1 MNLLPK
7 FLKEYWNVDNVPDNG
22 IIYAEV
28 NQERAMN
35 TNRLNGRLPFYA
47 FTVIIEGQAV
57 INYNG
62 KNITLNPGDLYTYT
76 PGFSITVESTTLNY
90 LALSLLTEE
99 DVVFDSP
106 VIRNVIRAAYFPI
119 VELHVPKLS
128 LSEDNARR
136 LCHRMSEF
144 ADYQRSS
151 HIFKTDMLRLL
162 YSAFLLDLLDIQQ
175 CSINPHHFSER
186 AEELFLEFI
195 RLLPNNFVEHRD
207 IGFYAGKLCVT
218 NIYLSRIVR
227 QITGR
232 TVLDYI
238 NQMLLMEALWQLQHT
253 SKTIVQI
260 AEALHFADH
269 ASFCRFFKRLKGI
282 SPKEYRR
289 G

>member
-7 FLKEYWNVDNVPDNG
+7 FLKEYWNVDNVPDDG
-22 IIYAEV
+22 IVYAEV

-47 FTVIIEGQAV
+47 FTVIIDGQAV

-76 PGFSITVESTTLNY
+76 PGFSITVENATDNY
-90 LALSLLTEE
+90 LALSLLAEE

-144 ADYQRSS
+144 ADYQHSS

-253 SKTIVQI
+253 TKTIVQI

-269 ASFCRFFKRLKGI
+269 SSFCRFFKRLKGI

>member
-1 MNLLPK
+1 
-7 FLKEYWNVDNVPDNG
+7 
-22 IIYAEV
+22 
-28 NQERAMN
+28 
-35 TNRLNGRLPFYA
+35 
-47 FTVIIEGQAV
+47 
-57 INYNG
+57 
-62 KNITLNPGDLYTYT
+62 
-76 PGFSITVESTTLNY
+76 
-90 LALSLLTEE
+90 
-99 DVVFDSP
+99 
-106 VIRNVIRAAYFPI
+106 
-119 VELHVPKLS
+119 
-128 LSEDNARR
+128 
-136 LCHRMSEF
+136 
-144 ADYQRSS
+144 
-151 HIFKTDMLRLL
+151 MLRLL

-175 CSINPHHFSER
+175 CSITPHRFSER

-218 NIYLSRIVR
+218 TIYLSRIVR

-253 SKTIVQI
+253 TKTIVQI

>member
-7 FLKEYWNVDNVPDNG
+7 FLKEYWNVDDVPDDG
-22 IIYAEV
+22 IVYAEV

-76 PGFSITVESTTLNY
+76 PGFSITVVSATHNY
-90 LALSLLTEE
+90 LALSLLAEE
-99 DVVFDSP
+99 EMVFDSP

-218 NIYLSRIVR
+218 TIYLSRIVR

-253 SKTIVQI
+253 TKTIVQI

>member
-7 FLKEYWNVDNVPDNG
+7 FLKEYWNVDNVPESG
-22 IIYAEV
+22 IIYADV
-28 NQERAMN
+28 NHERAMN

-47 FTVIIEGQAV
+47 FTVIIDGQAV

-76 PGFSITVESTTLNY
+76 PGFSITVVSATHNY
-90 LALSLLTEE
+90 LALSLLAEE

-175 CSINPHHFSER
+175 CNINPHHFSER

-253 SKTIVQI
+253 TKTIVQI

>member
-76 PGFSITVESTTLNY
+76 PGFSITVESTTITY
-90 LALSLLTEE
+90 LAHSLLAEE

-175 CSINPHHFSER
+175 CSITPHRFSER

-227 QITGR
+227 QIT
-232 TVLDYI
+232 VFDAI
-238 NQMLLMEALWQLQHT
+238 PA
-253 SKTIVQI
+253 
-260 AEALHFADH
+260 
-269 ASFCRFFKRLKGI
+269 
-282 SPKEYRR
+282 
-289 G
+289 

>member
-7 FLKEYWNVDNVPDNG
+7 FLKEYWNVDNVPESG
-22 IIYAEV
+22 IIYADV
-28 NQERAMN
+28 NHERAMN

-47 FTVIIEGQAV
+47 FTVIIDGQAV

-76 PGFSITVESTTLNY
+76 PGFSITVENATDNY
-90 LALSLLTEE
+90 LALSLLAEE

-119 VELHVPKLS
+119 MELHVPKLS

-144 ADYQRSS
+144 ADYQHSS

-253 SKTIVQI
+253 TKTILQI

-282 SPKEYRR
+282 SPKVYRR

>member
-47 FTVIIEGQAV
+47 FTVIIDGQAV

-76 PGFSITVESTTLNY
+76 PGFSITVVSATHNY

-136 LCHRMSEF
+136 LCHRMREF
-144 ADYQRSS
+144 ADYQRSN

-175 CSINPHHFSER
+175 CSITPHRFSER

-218 NIYLSRIVR
+218 TIYLSRIVR

>member
-7 FLKEYWNVDNVPDNG
+7 FLKEYWNVDNVPDDG
-22 IIYAEV
+22 IVYAEV
-28 NQERAMN
+28 NHERAMN

-47 FTVIIEGQAV
+47 FTVIIDGQAV

-76 PGFSITVESTTLNY
+76 PGFSITVVSATHNY
-90 LALSLLTEE
+90 LALSLLAEE

-106 VIRNVIRAAYFPI
+106 VIRNAIRAAYFPI

-218 NIYLSRIVR
+218 TIYLSRIVR

-253 SKTIVQI
+253 TKTIVQI

>member
-7 FLKEYWNVDNVPDNG
+7 FLKEYWNVDNVPDDG
-22 IIYAEV
+22 IVYAEV

-47 FTVIIEGQAV
+47 FTVIIDGQAV

-76 PGFSITVESTTLNY
+76 PGFSITVENATDNY
-90 LALSLLTEE
+90 LALSLLAEE

-144 ADYQRSS
+144 ADYQHSS

-253 SKTIVQI
+253 TKTIVQI